1 MKKLLFIISVILFL
15 IFQTSSVNA
24 IYDPVSVP
32 NNKVGVHIL
41 FPTELDKA
49 KELVNSNGGDWG
61 YVTIPIQSG
70 DKDLRKWQEFM
81 DTCKKLHLIPLVRL
95 ATHGD
100 YFETASW
107 KKPQDDD
114 IVDFANFLNSLDWP
128 TKNRYII
135 VYNEVN
141 RADEWQGAANPSE
154 YARILSYAVTVFKSK
169 NPDFF
174 IISSGMDNASITA
187 NGTFNQ
193 FDFFSF
199 MNGEVPG
206 IFNQIDGIAS
216 HSYPNPGFSQPPDI
230 LTPRSISSYK
240 YELEEIANYSNKKLP
255 VFITETGWSQDA
267 VSKENAAK
275 YLVQAFNEVWNDPQV
290 VAVTPFLLNAG
301 GGPFQQFSL
310 TTPSHEK
317 NEVFKA
323 VESMPKTGGSPKI
336 APVRK
341 VLGQEKD
348 GLFPVMDFSK
358 HATSQIGEGAKAII
372 KLLLLGF

>member
-1 MKKLLFIISVILFL
+1 MKKIFILLFLFL
-15 IFQTSSVNA
+15 FLFTGNANA
-24 IYDPVSVP
+24 IYDPASVP

-81 DTCKKLHLIPLVRL
+81 DNCKKLHLIPLVRL

-100 YFETASW
+100 YFETTTW

-141 RADEWQGAANPSE
+141 RADEWQGQANPSE

-169 NPDFF
+169 NQDFF
-174 IISSGMDNASITA
+174 IISSGMDNASVTA
-187 NGTFNQ
+187 NGTYNQ

-206 IFNQIDGIAS
+206 IFNQIDGISS
-216 HSYPNPGFSQPPDI
+216 HSYPNPGFSQPPDV
-230 LTPRSISSYK
+230 LTPRSISSYQ
-240 YELEEIANYSNKKLP
+240 YELAEIANYSNKELP

-267 VSKENAAK
+267 VSKELAGK
-275 YLVQAFNEVWNDPQV
+275 YLIQAFNEVWNDPQV
-290 VAVTPFLLNAG
+290 VAVTPFLLTAG
-301 GGPFQQFSL
+301 GGPFEQFSL

-317 NEVFKA
+317 NEVFKELEA
-323 VESMPKTGGSPKI
+323 LPKTLGAPKLS
-336 APVRK
+336 PVRK

-348 GLFPVMDFSK
+348 GIFPVKNFSH
-358 HATSQIGEGAKAII
+358 HAVNQIGEGAKAIV
-372 KLLLLGF
+372 KLLFLGF

>member
-1 MKKLLFIISVILFL
+1 MKRILILLLLFTF
-15 IFQTSSVNA
+15 IFTGNAQA
-24 IYDPVSVP
+24 IYDPASVP
-32 NNKVGVHIL
+32 NNKIGIHIL

-70 DKDLRKWQEFM
+70 DKDLHKWQEFM
-81 DTCKKLHLIPLVRL
+81 DNCKKLHLIPLVRL

-100 YFETASW
+100 YFETTTW

-141 RADEWQGAANPSE
+141 RADEWQGEANPSE
-154 YARILSYAVTVFKSK
+154 YARLLSYAVTVFKS
-169 NPDFF
+169 NNSDFF
-174 IISSGMDNASITA
+174 IISSGMDNASVTG
-187 NGTFNQ
+187 NGTYNQ

-216 HSYPNPGFSQPPDI
+216 HSYPNPGFSQPPDV
-230 LTPRSISSYK
+230 LTPRSISSYQH
-240 YELEEIANYSNKKLP
+240 ELAEIANYSNKKLP

-267 VSKENAAK
+267 VSKDDAGK
-275 YLVQAFNEVWNDPQV
+275 YLVQALNEVWNDPQV

-301 GGPFQQFSL
+301 EGPFQQFSF

-323 VESMPKTGGSPKI
+323 VESLPKLQGSPKLS
-336 APVRK
+336 PVRK
-341 VLGQEKD
+341 VLGNENA
-348 GLFPVMDFSK
+348 GIFPVKDFSK
-358 HATSQIGEGAKAII
+358 HVTSQIGDGAKAIV
-372 KLLLLGF
+372 KLLFLGF

>member
-1 MKKLLFIISVILFL
+1 MKKFIIFSFLFFFL
-15 IFQTSSVNA
+15 FSKDAQA
-24 IYDPVSVP
+24 IYDPILVP

-70 DKDLRKWQEFM
+70 DKDLKKWQEFM
-81 DTCKKLHLIPLVRL
+81 DNCKKLHVIPLVRL

-100 YFETASW
+100 YYETTSW

-128 TKNRYII
+128 TRNRYII

-141 RADEWQGAANPSE
+141 RADEWQGEANPSE

-174 IISSGMDNASITA
+174 IISSGMDNASITG

-206 IFNQIDGIAS
+206 IFNQIDGISS
-216 HSYPNPGFSQPPDI
+216 HSYPNPGFSQPPDV
-230 LTPRSISSYK
+230 LTPRSISSYQ
-240 YELEEIANYSNKKLP
+240 YELEEISHYSNKKLP
-255 VFITETGWSQDA
+255 VFITETGWSQSV
-267 VSKENAAK
+267 VSKETAGK
-275 YLVQAFNEVWNDPQV
+275 YLKQAFNEVWNDPQV

-301 GGPFQQFSL
+301 GGPFEQFSL
-310 TTPSHEK
+310 TSGSHEK
-317 NEVFKA
+317 NEVYKEL
-323 VESMPKTGGSPKI
+323 ESLPKSLGSPKI

-341 VLGQEKD
+341 VLGDD
-348 GLFPVMDFSK
+348 GTSDFPILNFSK
-358 HATSQIGEGAKAII
+358 HGTSMIGEGAKALV
-372 KLLLLGF
+372 KFLFLGF

>member
-1 MKKLLFIISVILFL
+1 MKRIIFLLISFIF
-15 IFQTSSVNA
+15 IFTGNAHA
-24 IYDPVSVP
+24 IYDPISLP
-32 NNKVGVHIL
+32 NNKVGIHIL

-81 DTCKKLHLIPLVRL
+81 DNCKKLHLIPLVRL

-100 YFETASW
+100 YFETTTW

-141 RADEWQGAANPSE
+141 RADEWQGQANPSE
-154 YARILSYAVTVFKSK
+154 YARLLSYAVTVFKSK

-174 IISSGMDNASITA
+174 IISSGMDNASITG
-187 NGTFNQ
+187 NGTYNQ

-206 IFNQIDGIAS
+206 IFNQIDGISS
-216 HSYPNPGFSQPPDI
+216 HSYPNPGFSQPPNV
-230 LTPRSISSYK
+230 LTPRSISSYQ
-240 YELEEIANYSNKKLP
+240 YELAEIANYSNKKLP

-267 VSKENAAK
+267 VSKDEAGK

-301 GGPFQQFSL
+301 GGPFQQFSF

-323 VESMPKTGGSPKI
+323 VESLPKLQGSPKLS
-336 APVRK
+336 PVRK
-341 VLGQEKD
+341 VLGNENA
-348 GLFPVMDFSK
+348 GIFPVKDFSK
-358 HATSQIGEGAKAII
+358 HVTSQIGEGAKAIV
-372 KLLLLGF
+372 KLLFLGF